1 MEEPSVKYILLRDRI
16 VERIVD
22 KMCFSLGLKK
32 FEPMK
37 VLRGELL
44 EGVPE
49 AEQPTDLP
57 KVAVVGIERKSLRL
71 ECRMEDMTRLSE
83 EEANFLLA
91 ISSLEER
98 YQTSIVKKRLAFG
111 RQLFPGCAVFVKVE
125 RISKVLPGVVWYK
138 GELPPNLGTWFGVE
152 ILDERLGTG
161 CGKRMGFLKFVC
173 KRDYA
178 LFVPVETVIPEKYFD
193 ENLEQATG
201 QEAQEQSEQINEEE
215 LDVIS
220 LDFESVP
227 TGTSKESVRKL
238 RRTNSMTSAEIK
250 IMVAA
255 GESSKTD
262 SQEFIEKQRL
272 MLREFV
278 RHKSLPDH
286 QDNYVIIQDEEGK
299 DSAENSHF
307 KGGHFQSIPPDDC
320 GQTGTSRRK
329 TLGKQQQSQDLGSQL
344 SSLREKPRDDNEPE
358 KSLLH
363 RLREMEQQVTQL
375 RAELQGKESE
385 KASLLREKQEQHDRL
400 QKQLQEKHDQ
410 LVTFEAQVRK
420 MEEQLTNVQGQLQ
433 TNHDLLE
440 KSDAL
445 VRKKE
450 EQVTF
455 LQSQLLKKDGLLV
468 NSGVQVRE
476 TTQQLTNVKGQLQEK
491 DEEIAGLKNQVTIFE
506 RRLMT
511 KNQEVIELEMSLSAA
526 QQLALSERQRQE
538 SPDWVIIRDQIQL
551 TNKCLGRGAWGS
563 VVEGKYCGCAVA
575 VKQIHDLIL
584 SPYNR
589 RLFEREMDIASRC
602 RHPCLLQFI
611 GATNDEENPLFVTE
625 LMETSLRALIEQK
638 SLARQPL
645 SATDRS
651 VISLDVARALNYLHQ
666 KQPSPII
673 HRDVSSANV
682 LLWLQGDQWRAK
694 VSDYGTANFKQQ
706 TMTAAPGAAIYSAPE
721 ALSKDQTVMVDVY
734 SFGVLLCEMSIQE
747 MPDPERREQQVALVT
762 NRLTRALIRG
772 CLKTQPEARPT
783 MEEIIDELEQP
794 V

>member
-1 MEEPSVKYILLRDRI
+1 
-16 VERIVD
+16 
-22 KMCFSLGLKK
+22 
-32 FEPMK
+32 
-37 VLRGELL
+37 
-44 EGVPE
+44 
-49 AEQPTDLP
+49 
-57 KVAVVGIERKSLRL
+57 
-71 ECRMEDMTRLSE
+71 
-83 EEANFLLA
+83 
-91 ISSLEER
+91 
-98 YQTSIVKKRLAFG
+98 
-111 RQLFPGCAVFVKVE
+111 
-125 RISKVLPGVVWYK
+125 
-138 GELPPNLGTWFGVE
+138 
-152 ILDERLGTG
+152 
-161 CGKRMGFLKFVC
+161 MGFLKFVC